1 MDPVQA
7 LAILSLGAFLTVL
20 VTAIFYVFTVRPRL
34 LEPVSLASLGML
46 DEGLRQDLAE
56 QRTAVEELNAAL
68 SQHTEQ
74 LTSAASTASVEAF
87 ADVQGML
94 RSQSD
99 AVQSLTG
106 LLNAQADRLAQFDE
120 RLDRQDKKLDRLD
133 SKLDSRA
140 AQAVPAPGYEGL
152 NSLIQAQADKLV
164 TISAQLDEWVATG
177 TRGNDKLAEHARIL
191 AELDRELV
199 AQAEVVQRL
208 DARVSEH
215 TTMLVTAASERRE
228 QAGLLERALQQITQM
243 VPLLNKLVAMPPRPG
258 QDRLTDIKGIG
269 PVYAGKLYEAGIQT
283 FRQLAA
289 MTPEEVYALINLPQ
303 WRMRSI
309 DAQNWIEQ
317 AKHLAS
323 QREKVEN
330 LT

>member
-34 LEPVSLASLGML
+34 LEPVSLASLGAL
-46 DEGLRQDLAE
+46 DEGLRRDLAE
-56 QRTAVEELNAAL
+56 QRTVVEELNAAL
-68 SQHTEQ
+68 AHHAEQ
-74 LTSAASTASVEAF
+74 LAAAVRTTPGEAW

-94 RSQSD
+94 RSQTD
-99 AVQSLTG
+99 AVQGLTD
-106 LLNAQADRLAQFDE
+106 LLNAQANRLAQFDE
-120 RLDRQDKKLDRLD
+120 RLDRQDEKLNRLE
-133 SKLDSRA
+133 SSLESRA
-140 AQAVPAPGYEGL
+140 SVPVPALDYERL
-152 NSLIQAQADKLV
+152 SALIQAQADQLV
-164 TISAQLDEWVATG
+164 SISTRLDEWGATSA
-177 TRGNDKLAEHARIL
+177 RSNERLAEHARIL
-191 AELDRELV
+191 AELDRELA
-199 AQAEVVQRL
+199 AQAQVVQRL
-208 DARVSEH
+208 EAKVGEH

-228 QAGLLERALQQITQM
+228 QAGLLERVLQQIAQM
-243 VPLLNKLVAMPPRPG
+243 VPLLNKLAAAPLRPG

-289 MTPEEVYALINLPQ
+289 MTPDEVYALINQPK

-309 DAQNWIEQ
+309 DAESWIEQ

-323 QREKVEN
+323 QREKVEK
-330 LT
+330 LP

>member
-20 VTAIFYVFTVRPRL
+20 VTAVFYVFTVRPRL

-46 DEGLRQDLAE
+46 DEDLRRDLAD
-56 QRTAVEELNAAL
+56 QRSAVEELNVAL
-68 SQHTEQ
+68 AHHAEQ
-74 LTSAASTASVEAF
+74 LAAAARTTSDEAYAGVEG
-87 ADVQGML
+87 VL
-94 RSQSD
+94 RSQTE
-99 AVQSLTG
+99 AVEALTG
-106 LLNAQADRLAQFDE
+106 LLNVQADKLAHFDE
-120 RLDRQDKKLDRLD
+120 RLDRQDDKLDRLE
-133 SKLDSRA
+133 SKLGSFPGA
-140 AQAVPAPGYEGL
+140 PVPSPDYNRL
-152 NSLIQAQADKLV
+152 NSLIQAQADRLV
-164 TISAQLDEWVATG
+164 SISTRLDEWVATA
-177 TRGNDKLAEHARIL
+177 TRGDDQLSEHARIL
-191 AELDRELV
+191 AELDRELA
-199 AQAEVVQRL
+199 AQAQVVQRL
-208 DARVSEH
+208 DAKVGEH

-228 QAGLLERALQQITQM
+228 QAGLLERVLQQVAQI
-243 VPLLNKLVAMPPRPG
+243 VPLLNKLVAAPPRPG

-283 FRQLAA
+283 YRQLAA
-289 MTPEEVYALINLPQ
+289 MTPEEVYTLISQPQ

-309 DAQNWIEQ
+309 DAESWIEQ

>member
-34 LEPVSLASLGML
+34 LEPVSLASLGLL
-46 DEGLRQDLAE
+46 DEGLRRDLAD

-68 SQHTEQ
+68 SHHTEQ
-74 LTSAASTASVEAF
+74 LTSAAHTISAEAF

-94 RSQSD
+94 RLQTD

-106 LLNAQADRLAQFDE
+106 LLNAQADRLAQFDA
-120 RLDRQDKKLDRLD
+120 RLDRQDEKLDR
-133 SKLDSRA
+133 LDSRA
-140 AQAVPAPGYEGL
+140 AQATPAPNYEGL
-152 NSLIQAQADKLV
+152 NSLIQAQADRLV
-164 TISAQLDEWVATG
+164 TISARLDEWMATSAH
-177 TRGNDKLAEHARIL
+177 TNDKLAEHARIL
-191 AELDRELV
+191 AELDRELA

-228 QAGLLERALQQITQM
+228 QAGLLERALQQIAQM

-283 FRQLAA
+283 YRQLAA

-309 DAQNWIEQ
+309 DAQSWIEQ